1 MKCIIFVFVLLVY
14 VVFRGSGYGML
25 IIRVDGNDVFVV
37 YNVTKEVREICVLYN
52 RSVLIEVMIY
62 R

>member
-1 MKCIIFVFVLLVY
+1 MKCIIFVFVLL